1 MAQRLALGCGDR
13 LVAVCVVGHG
23 VFGSMFREDDYK
35 HLWETQN
42 PGPLRSK
49 SCLVVSVLPTDVLG
63 SDGSLDASPQG
74 VAERVLASRPR
85 QHRHGGESWQ
95 GGLGQG
101 LVAPSMP
108 SS

>member
-1 MAQRLALGCGDR
+1 M
-13 LVAVCVVGHG
+13 
-23 VFGSMFREDDYK
+23 GSLEACSERMIISIFD
-35 HLWETQN
+35 WEMRH

-74 VAERVLASRPR
+74 AAERVLASRPR

-101 LVAPSMP
+101 LVAPFMP